1 MEFNTA
7 QLKKISLHESK
18 VRNFYNKRLAK
29 IGNDIKSIGW
39 GSKKNQFLRFE
50 LLTRNINL
58 NKKKILDFGC
68 GFGDL
73 YIFLKKKFKY
83 INYNGYDISNAIILN
98 NKNKFSKINFF
109 GEIKL
114 IEKYDYIICSG
125 VFSLR
130 TKYTKFYF
138 IKLINFLFAR
148 THKGLMI
155 NFLSK
160 KTKHKLKKNY
170 YYSTKEII
178 NFTSKFENCKILVYE
193 NYSLDEFT
201 IHLLKKK
208 NITL

>member
-7 QLKKISLHESK
+7 QLKKINLHESK

-58 NKKKILDFGC
+58 NNKKILDFGC